1 MDPLFLAGAALSTA
15 ILGVVAWGRVRSVTP
30 RRVDRWTHAP
40 TLWFG
45 PGVDAIDIGEALR
58 VWSGLGHHVVLV
70 RNPQADIT
78 ITVDPGLG
86 AAGFNDTDADLGRT
100 KVYTTVNHELVKA
113 DVRVASE
120 ADALVLA
127 HEIGHALGYQHPWF
141 CPTGHLLNPRRPGWD
156 TRGLENT
163 P

>member
-30 RRVDRWTHAP
+30 RRVDRWEHTP
-40 TLWFG
+40 TLWYG
-45 PGVDAIDIGEALR
+45 PGVDRLDLNEALR
-58 VWSGLGHHVVLV
+58 TWRGLGHAVVLV
-70 RNPQADIT
+70 PGPDANIT
-78 ITVDPGLG
+78 ITVDPALG
-86 AAGFNDTDADLGRT
+86 PAGFDDSGDLGVT
-100 KVYTTVNHELVKA
+100 KVYTTVDHVLVKA
-113 DVRVASE
+113 AVRVASE